1 MTNFN
6 LPCPSHKE
14 GDMAG
19 QVLLSVLTCPKRR
32 TKFVA
37 NDWFHM
43 FKGCQ
48 NYYDDLWVNHTRFV
62 VSCAAHKK
70 R

>member
-1 MTNFN
+1 
-6 LPCPSHKE
+6 
-14 GDMAG
+14 MAG